1 MGGITR
7 SSIRLRVIRVTVS
20 GNSVTLHRAVSRQ
33 HGTRSL
39 AFIRSHFS
47 PFFLPFFSPFFF
59 SPFFLLL
66 TPLPHC
72 RTLPHTAAVGKQR
85 DLAQLLLPVLDS
97 LLDLVTIRAQL
108 QVRER
113 HYKIQFSVATQC
125 SESIHTELWHFSPKR
140 GGNSEA

>member
-1 MGGITR
+1 MGDITR

-39 AFIRSHFS
+39 AFIRSHYS
-47 PFFLPFFSPFFF
+47 FFLLALLLTLFLTLLLLA
-59 SPFFLLL
+59 LLL
-66 TPLPHC
+66 TPHPTAAHC

-113 HYKIQFSVATQC
+113 HYI
-125 SESIHTELWHFSPKR
+125 
-140 GGNSEA
+140 